1 MSYILEL
8 SSSLAANL
16 KMECSNHHLF
26 LCEFTLSMRTTD
38 SAKRKREEV
47 TCGFGGRE
55 GAESFCGFGGR
66 EGAGGKT
73 GVTCQLLV
81 SQCSSSGVRR
91 MNSYRN
97 DSVLPWE
104 LKAKRCSSIFR

>member
-1 MSYILEL
+1 
-8 SSSLAANL
+8 
-16 KMECSNHHLF
+16 
-26 LCEFTLSMRTTD
+26 MRTTD

-73 GVTCQLLV
+73 GVTCQLIV

-91 MNSYRN
+91 MNSYRS
-97 DSVLPWE
+97 DSVFAMGTKRQKDVGPSFVSISPLG
-104 LKAKRCSSIFR
+104 KA